1 VDLAVVGATGLVG
14 EALLDLLPSSGL
26 RFDRIHALA
35 SAASVGRRVACGERH
50 LTVAELG
57 GFDFGAVSRAVFAVP
72 RDVAARHLPRAIA
85 AGCGVVD
92 ASTAWLADVDDP
104 LFHPAGAPPWRAT
117 AAAVPVLCLP
127 GPHAA
132 VVAEV
137 LGALRPLARPTFL
150 SVVGFRAAS
159 DRGRAGVSA
168 LARETA
174 DLLNARPRQPTPF
187 AQQLAFNLIPAD
199 GTAGSGEPAVAAQLA
214 RLVGEPDLPVD
225 VTLVEVP
232 SFYGAAAVLHVGIED
247 PVTVEEARE
256 ALAATPGIVVADPD
270 DEGQCP
276 TPVGHSAGSEEVFVS
291 RVRPLAAGNG
301 LVLWILADNIRC
313 GLARNALRALAALV
327 GGDG

>member
-1 VDLAVVGATGLVG
+1 MAD
-14 EALLDLLPSSGL
+14 PK
-26 RFDRIHALA
+26 
-35 SAASVGRRVACGERH
+35 
-50 LTVAELG
+50 
-57 GFDFGAVSRAVFAVP
+57 GFMTTP
-72 RDVAARHLPRAIA
+72 REVAARHLPRAIA

-92 ASTAWLADVDDP
+92 ASTAWLADAADP
-104 LFHPAGAPPWRAT
+104 LYHPAGVPPPHAGAG
-117 AAAVPVLCLP
+117 AAPVLCLP

-150 SVVGFRAAS
+150 SLVAFRAAS
-159 DRGRAGVSA
+159 DRGRTGVSA

-187 AQQLAFNLIPAD
+187 GQQLAFNLIPAD

-232 SFYGAAAVLHVGIED
+232 SFYGAAVVLHVGIED
-247 PVTVEEARE
+247 PVTTDEARE

-270 DEGQCP
+270 EEGRYP

-291 RVRPLAAGNG
+291 RVRPLAAGDG